1 MPKPK
6 FPLDEKLSL
15 RNSYSLTLSPRSKI
29 SSAFGPLTVQW
40 TAIFSLRRM
49 PKERTV
55 YLALEKT
62 GVWPVN
68 DSNTFAALV
77 SLSPVFSKAKYTVRS
92 FGIRRNEKI
101 AVHCTVRGPKAEE

>member
-1 MPKPK
+1 MNVKMQTMNLK
-6 FPLDEKLSL
+6 DSEQ
-15 RNSYSLTLSPRSKI
+15 LTLSPRSKI

-40 TAIFSLRRM
+40 TAIFSLRRI

-68 DSNTFAALV
+68 DSNTC
-77 SLSPVFSKAKYTVRS
+77 
-92 FGIRRNEKI
+92 KI
-101 AVHCTVRGPKAEE
+101 IHF

>member
-1 MPKPK
+1 MNPKNY
-6 FPLDEKLSL
+6 EQ
-15 RNSYSLTLSPRSKI
+15 LTLSPRSKI

-40 TAIFSLRRM
+40 TAIFSLRRI

-68 DSNTFAALV
+68 DSNTCKIIDLE
-77 SLSPVFSKAKYTVRS
+77 RS
-92 FGIRRNEKI
+92 
-101 AVHCTVRGPKAEE
+101 

>member
-1 MPKPK
+1 MNPKNY
-6 FPLDEKLSL
+6 EQ
-15 RNSYSLTLSPRSKI
+15 LTLSPRSKI

-40 TAIFSLRRM
+40 TAIFSLRRI

-68 DSNTFAALV
+68 DSSTCKVMDFEG
-77 SLSPVFSKAKYTVRS
+77 S
-92 FGIRRNEKI
+92 
-101 AVHCTVRGPKAEE
+101 